1 MLVEIQED
9 NIDARLIDQAVQFL
23 KKGGVIIYPTDTV
36 YSFGCDLYNKKAL
49 AKLARLKDIKLSKSR
64 FSIIC
69 HDLSSLSE
77 YAKQI
82 DRPTFKLMK
91 DNLPGAFTFILNAT
105 NEIPRLFDNKRKEI
119 GYRIPDNGIARA
131 LVERLGNP
139 MATSSIHNSDDEIQD
154 YLTDPYEIYERYDNE
169 VDMIIDGGAGKLEG
183 STIIDCSGGA
193 CEIVREGL
201 GQLR

>member
-9 NIDARLIDQAVQFL
+9 NIDSRLIEQAVMHL

-49 AKLARLKDIKLSKSR
+49 AQLAKLKDIKLSKSR

-91 DNLPGAFTFILNAT
+91 DNLPGAFTFILTAT

-119 GYRIPDNGIARA
+119 GYRIPNNAIARA
-131 LVERLGNP
+131 IVEQLGNP
-139 MATSSIHNSDDEIQD
+139 MATSSLLNDGDEIQE
-154 YLTDPYEIYERYDNE
+154 YLTDPYEIYERFDNE
-169 VDMIIDGGAGKLEG
+169 VDMIIDGGPGNLEG
-183 STIIDCSGGA
+183 STIIDCTSGSP
-193 CEIVREGL
+193 EIVREGL
-201 GQLR
+201 GILR